1 MGAGSVPSC
10 QEIIQNTKIP
20 YNFKVNKNKQDLM
33 NLDIAFSNYVEL

>member
-20 YNFKVNKNKQDLM
+20 YNFKVKKSEQVLR
-33 NLDIAFSNYVEL
+33 NLDIAFSNYSY